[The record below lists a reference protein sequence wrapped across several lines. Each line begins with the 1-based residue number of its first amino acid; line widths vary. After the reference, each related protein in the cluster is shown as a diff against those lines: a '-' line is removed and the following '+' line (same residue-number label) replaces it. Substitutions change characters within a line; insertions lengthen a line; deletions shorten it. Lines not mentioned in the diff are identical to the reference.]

1 MIVVLY
7 ILCFIVFNIQK
18 WKKRKRKK
26 EEEEEE
32 GGGGI
37 TVKIML
43 YILNYILPAIEK

>member
-1 MIVVLY
+1 M
-7 ILCFIVFNIQK
+7 
-18 WKKRKRKK
+18 KKKK
-26 EEEEEE
+26 KKKKKKKEEEE